1 MATGGPTQRSPALS
15 SSDDEDVSNWTNIT
29 SLSEAEVNLPGM
41 HVRRKISTS
50 SVTGRRVSIH
60 KSSSITGL
68 NNLIT
73 PIVSEAHYTRDGS
86 DSENDERENP
96 IEIAQLTRRLIRQD
110 TSTSNFRS
118 MENIHE
124 AAMNAT

>member
-1 MATGGPTQRSPALS
+1 
-15 SSDDEDVSNWTNIT
+15 
-29 SLSEAEVNLPGM
+29 M

-86 DSENDERENP
+86 DSENDEREDP
-96 IEIAQLTRRLIRQD
+96 IEIAQLTRRLIRQGML
-110 TSTSNFRS
+110 SAVHVVASPLS
-118 MENIHE
+118 LYIVV
-124 AAMNAT
+124 ASPLLS